1 MKEYLKRSNNIPMQ
15 VLNWLSPIQ
24 KREQLKKDANA
35 SLLINTFPDL
45 LVSHHLQLYKKLF
58 FILPLITIYNVW
70 LIFFVIP
77 IYSRRNHID

>member
-1 MKEYLKRSNNIPMQ
+1 LKGYLKRSNNIPMQ

-24 KREQLKKDANA
+24 KRDQLKKNANT

-58 FILPLITIYNVW
+58 FYPSIDYN
-70 LIFFVIP
+70 L
-77 IYSRRNHID
+77 

>member
-1 MKEYLKRSNNIPMQ
+1 MQ

-24 KREQLKKDANA
+24 KRDQLKKNANT

-58 FILPLITIYNVW
+58 FYPSIDYN
-70 LIFFVIP
+70 L
-77 IYSRRNHID
+77 